1 MPLKLLEV
9 AIGMA
14 MVYLLLS
21 MLVTGVVEI
30 WAAAWDKRARVLAKG
45 LQAMLG
51 AAANAIY
58 EHGLVKSLKI
68 GRGPPS
74 YIPSNTFSRA
84 LLDLVAPG
92 AKTPEDVLK
101 AVDAGAIPI
110 DGKVKE
116 ALRALINAAEGEM
129 NKLRREVEEWFDAA
143 MDRVSGTYRRST
155 QWGLVIASLV
165 VAGSINVDSIRMAN
179 TLLNDDVLREATLSM
194 VETTVSDPEF
204 QKAVR
209 SAGRARL
216 NPGQEMLVPI
226 PDRAPS
232 PSPTPEGGETPVPD
246 GGGGSGLAQ
255 PGPSGTAPA
264 QLSGEELEKAE
275 DEAKQRA
282 EAAQKTIQKS
292 LFAVTELGMP
302 IGWGSASA
310 RQYFFDHPVLSI
322 LGLLVTA
329 LAIAQGAPFWFDLL
343 QRFVGVRSTVK
354 PMMAKR
360 REEDDEGSAKS

>member
-9 AIGMA
+9 GIGMA

-21 MLVTGVVEI
+21 MLVTGVVEL
-30 WAAAWDKRARVLAKG
+30 WAAIWDKRAKVLARG

-58 EHGLVKSLKI
+58 EHGLVKGLKI
-68 GRGPPS
+68 GSGPPS
-74 YIPSNTFSRA
+74 YIPSDTFSRA

-92 AKTPEDVLK
+92 AKTPDDVLK
-101 AVDAGAIPI
+101 AIDAGATPL
-110 DGKVKE
+110 DAKLKE
-116 ALRALINAAEGEM
+116 ALRALVNAAAADMER
-129 NKLRREVEEWFDAA
+129 LRREVESWFNAA

-155 QWGLVIASLV
+155 QWGLMIASALV
-165 VAGSINVDSIRMAN
+165 AVSVNVDSIRIAN
-179 TLLNDDVLREATLSM
+179 TLLNDDALREATVKM

-204 QKAVR
+204 QDTVR
-209 SAGRARL
+209 AAGRARMH
-216 NPGQEMLVPI
+216 PGEGMLVP
-226 PDRAPS
+226 PPGTAPS
-232 PSPTPEGGETPVPD
+232 PGPGGGEGVAPD

-264 QLSGEELEKAE
+264 QALSEEEQEKAE
-275 DEAKQRA
+275 DQAKQRS

-292 LFAVTELGMP
+292 LSAVTELGMP
-302 IGWGSASA
+302 IGWGSASS
-310 RQYFFDHPVLSI
+310 RQYFFDHPLISL

-343 QRFVGVRSTVK
+343 QRFVGIRTTVK
-354 PMMAKR
+354 PMVAKAQQ
-360 REEDDEGSAKS
+360 DDQDGK